1 MNTDFMSKCRNV
13 LSIAW
18 VLLLGMLGLCAIPM
32 AISLI
37 TMIVMYNLEL
47 FLCITAVGILGAL
60 AIHVE
65 GRLN

>member
-1 MNTDFMSKCRNV
+1 MNTDFMSKYRNV

-18 VLLLGMLGLCAIPM
+18 VLLLGVLGLCAIPM

-60 AIHVE
+60 AIHVA